1 MRFHATANQTLRR
14 RLNSTA
20 MWATWILMVAEYH
33 TMPTGATGAL
43 GLLQQL
49 RAAGSKSNNSK
60 CFRHEETPP
69 GRTVRA
75 GSCYLLRYVLRLWQ
89 FLHRSCRLQSFSW
102 EPCLTIRVIMEKG
115 SSISR

>member
-1 MRFHATANQTLRR
+1 T
-14 RLNSTA
+14 
-20 MWATWILMVAEYH
+20 V
-33 TMPTGATGAL
+33 PTVATGAL
-43 GLLQQL
+43 GLLRQL

-89 FLHRSCRLQSFSW
+89 FSHRSCRLQSFSW

-115 SSISR
+115 SSISRCALSSLLSRWYSRFWLVTPVTPALT

>member
-1 MRFHATANQTLRR
+1 
-14 RLNSTA
+14 
-20 MWATWILMVAEYH
+20 
-33 TMPTGATGAL
+33 TGAL
-43 GLLQQL
+43 GLLRQL

-102 EPCLTIRVIMEKG
+102 EPCLTIRVITEKG
-115 SSISR
+115 SSISRWALPSLLTWSNPRYSLNQRATPVLPSIATRLALCCLR